1 MIPAHGLPR
10 IAVQCAATLALYRCL
25 LAPAARWCA
34 GRLGAG
40 VFPAKALNGTHPERP
55 ARPADVLWVCLLL
68 APLTALACGYAHT
81 PAGGVALLPPA
92 ALAILLWKHLT
103 ADYDAARE
111 LGWQRA
117 DRIAGGLLGVAAL
130 VWPALSYAAVIAL
143 CGRLGGWTHHS
154 KACVRVVKVAF
165 GWSLVGAGYDA
176 LAGPQPTDDTAGLL
190 MLLGLVHLSH
200 YVVPARTKV
209 RLGPRPWSW
218 VTRNR
223 TEMLIAAAYARGWA
237 RLLPEPTAAR
247 LIGALA
253 PFTVGLNAATLV
265 VEGMGLVA
273 YAHRWLLLAAVVGAV
288 LFNLTVALTSGLLF
302 WEHIAL
308 GALLAVLI
316 VRAPAP
322 VRAELCGPGPWLLS
336 VAVLAL
342 VLCGVAWRP
351 TELGWWDTP
360 FTARVYWCAR
370 TRLGHTVGLYNDF
383 MRPFDREYGRSV
395 GNPLATEP
403 LVTFAM
409 GGVRDPGLRDRLL
422 ALGPDAEALHRLKSR
437 YGTRRW
443 DPDYQA
449 RHGQY
454 LTRLVAR
461 INAGVAKS
469 PLPRALRWLR
479 APGSHYYYWGDL
491 PGYRPHHGPLT
502 AVQVRY
508 REVYFHAA
516 SGTFVRLRD
525 EALLDLPI
533 PPADGAPPAGLD
545 RPEPEGR

>member
-10 IAVQCAATLALYRCL
+10 IAVECAATIALYRCV
-25 LAPAARWCA
+25 LAPTARWCA

-40 VFPAKALNGTHPERP
+40 VFPGGALNGTHPERS
-55 ARPADVLWVCLLL
+55 ARRADVVLVALLL
-68 APLTALACGYAHT
+68 APLTALAFACGRI
-81 PAGGVALLPPA
+81 PAGGVALLSPT
-92 ALAILLWKHLT
+92 ALAILLWKHLS

-117 DRIAGGLLGVAAL
+117 DRVAGALLGVAAL
-130 VWPALSYAAVIAL
+130 VWPALSYPAAIAV

-154 KACVRVVKVAF
+154 KACVRVVKVSF

-176 LAGPQPTDDTAGLL
+176 LAGPQPTDSTAGLL

-200 YVVPARTKV
+200 YVVPARSKV

-218 VTRNR
+218 ITDNR
-223 TEMLIAAAYARGWA
+223 TELLIAAAYARGWA
-237 RLLPEPTAAR
+237 RCLSEPAAAR
-247 LIGALA
+247 IIGALA
-253 PFTVGLNAATLV
+253 PFTVGLNAATLA

-273 YAHRWLLLAAVVGAV
+273 YANRWLLLAAVVGAV
-288 LFNLTVALTSGLLF
+288 LFNLAVAVASGLLF

-308 GALLAVLI
+308 GAVLAVLLL
-316 VRAPAP
+316 RAPAP
-322 VRAELCGPGPWLLS
+322 VQAEMYGWGPWLLS
-336 VAVLAL
+336 IAVLAL

-370 TRLGHTVGLYNDF
+370 TRPGHTVGLYNDF

-403 LVTFAM
+403 VLTFAM
-409 GGVRDPGLRDRLL
+409 GGVWDPALRDRLL
-422 ALGPDAEALHRLKSR
+422 ALGPDGEALPHLKSR
-437 YGTRRW
+437 YGTCRW
-443 DPDYQA
+443 DGSYRE
-449 RHGQY
+449 RHVRY
-454 LTRLVAR
+454 LACLVAR
-461 INAGVAKS
+461 INAGVAKN

-491 PGYRPHHGPLT
+491 PGYRPHHGPIT
-502 AVQVRY
+502 GVQVRY
-508 REVYFHAA
+508 REVYFHAE
-516 SGTFVRLRD
+516 SRTFVRLRD
-525 EALLDLPI
+525 KVLFDIAV
-533 PPADGAPPAGLD
+533 PPTDGGPPAGLD
-545 RPEPEGR
+545 GEVEPR